1 MRTKR
6 ICIQVLSL
14 LLLFSLLAGCS
25 RITQEDLTPAVGGAD
40 RPAGETAETA
50 APAEPDPAPQ
60 GQSPAPAEQ
69 SPAPAEQQ
77 PQTGEPQPAEEENSP
92 APEEG
97 GENAPDGIS
106 LPGGVKLPVAV
117 TLSGGSY
124 PSDTKELTAVIT
136 AADIPLLE
144 SFPQMEKADF
154 SGSRCQKELSAW
166 ALEHPEISVRCE
178 VRLSD
183 GTVIPADTRELEL
196 SDETPGE
203 ELLALVLLPE
213 LRTVDLGECLDAAES
228 PLDWEALAKAEAA
241 CPKAE
246 FHYSFHLYKKSFD
259 LQSTEMDLNH
269 ITMTDDGALVKK
281 VAACLPD
288 LTLLD
293 MDFCDVDNE
302 HMAQI
307 RDSLPNTEVVWRI
320 WFGDNPI
327 SGYSVRTNVTKIL
340 ASNPGIGG
348 ELTPEN
354 TEALKYCTKVKYLDL
369 GHNDQL
375 TDLSFVRYMPDLEVA
390 VLAMGGFRDLSPLAD
405 CPKLEYLE
413 IQTGAISDLRPLAKV
428 KSLRHLNVA
437 WNFALTDITPLY
449 ELTDLERLWIG
460 AFDPVPREQIEEM
473 QRRAPNCEINI
484 ETRNPTDGGWRYT
497 EYNELGYG
505 VPHPRYELLRQ
516 QFDYGNAPWCY
527 SYISND
533 PLYRKHD

>member
-6 ICIQVLSL
+6 ICALLLCL
-14 LLLFSLLAGCS
+14 LLLFPLAAGCS
-25 RITQEDLTPAVGGAD
+25 QIPQEELNPAAASEQPAAGTAQPETPAAET
-40 RPAGETAETA
+40 PAQEAETPAAQEQPAAGE
-50 APAEPDPAPQ
+50 EPSPLPEA
-60 GQSPAPAEQ
+60 SPAPASE
-69 SPAPAEQQ
+69 
-77 PQTGEPQPAEEENSP
+77 
-92 APEEG
+92 
-97 GENAPDGIS
+97 GIS
-106 LPGGVKLPVAV
+106 LPGGATLPVVV
-117 TLSGGSY
+117 TLSAGSF
-124 PSDTKELTAVIT
+124 PSDAKELKTVIT
-136 AADIPLLE
+136 AADIPQLE
-144 SFPQMEKADF
+144 RFPDLKSADF
-154 SGSRCQKELSAW
+154 SGSSCQKELSAW
-166 ALEHPEISVRCE
+166 TLEHPEVSVRCE

-213 LRTVDLGECLDAAES
+213 LKTVELGECLDAAES
-228 PLDWEALAKAEAA
+228 PLDWEALAQVQAA
-241 CPKAE
+241 RPDVE

-281 VAACLPD
+281 VAACMPE

-354 TEALKYCTKVKYLDL
+354 TVALQYCTKVKYLDL

-375 TDLSFVRYMPDLEVA
+375 TDLSFVRCMPDLEVA

-413 IQTGAISDLRPLAKV
+413 IQTGAVSDLRPLSTM
-428 KSLRHLNVA
+428 KSLRHLNIA
-437 WNFALTDITPLY
+437 WNYAITDITPLY

-460 AFDPVPREQIEEM
+460 AFDPVPRDQIEEM
-473 QRRAPNCEINI
+473 QRRAPNCQINFT
-484 ETRNPTDGGWRYT
+484 TRDPTAEGWRYT

-505 VPHPRYELLRQ
+505 VPHPRYELLRE
-516 QFDYGNAPWCY
+516 QFDYGSAPWCY
-527 SYISND
+527 SYIRND
-533 PLYRKHD
+533 PLYQKHD